1 MGIIKKQNSNRQIQM
16 LKTLCIAATLFL
28 SAEAVTIHLRQEDA
42 STAAPTGEA
51 PAMDDEMFAP
61 IGDLEGHVPSLP
73 VLPEGAAQVAI
84 YYLMSTLMLPSSPR
98 ARARRFGLNF
108 C

>member
-73 VLPEGAAQVAI
+73 VLPEGAAQVAD
-84 YYLMSTLMLPSSPR
+84 LLPDVDFDADLFAEGAEP
-98 ARARRFGLNF
+98 AVLA
-108 C
+108 